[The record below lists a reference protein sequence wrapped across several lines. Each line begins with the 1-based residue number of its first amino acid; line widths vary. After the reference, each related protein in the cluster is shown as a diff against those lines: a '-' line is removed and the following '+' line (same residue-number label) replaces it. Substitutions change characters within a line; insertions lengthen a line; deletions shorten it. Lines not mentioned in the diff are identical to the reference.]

1 MTHLRFLFFAG
12 PSSTGFSSF
21 SAGSSSSGLSEFPSV
36 MSVLTTLML
45 VDMLLLLGA
54 LELLVVVAAVVVEVA
69 VVVAAVVAAV
79 VVAVVIIAAGV
90 VVVVEAVVVVGVE
103 VVVVVGLAAVIVVVV
118 VVEAVTID
126 EELLMIAAMSFVI
139 AALSIADVFLIM
151 DVCMAGSNFFVTGAA
166 VGSLTVC
173 GTPVAF
179 VIEAVV
185 VDVAISVFN
194 TDFSGFWSSDFTE
207 LLFSLFSETF
217 TGRLGFSFTTF
228 VSM

>member
-1 MTHLRFLFFAG
+1 
-12 PSSTGFSSF
+12 
-21 SAGSSSSGLSEFPSV
+21 
-36 MSVLTTLML
+36 ML

-54 LELLVVVAAVVVEVA
+54 LELLVVVAAAVAAVVVE
-69 VVVAAVVAAV
+69 VAAV

-90 VVVVEAVVVVGVE
+90 VVVVVVVVAGVE
-103 VVVVVGLAAVIVVVV
+103 VVVVVGLAVAIMV

-126 EELLMIAAMSFVI
+126 EDPLMIAAMSFVI

-185 VDVAISVFN
+185 VDVAVSVLN
-194 TDFSGFWSSDFTE
+194 ADFSGFWSSDFTE

>member
-54 LELLVVVAAVVVEVA
+54 LELLVVVAAVVVEVT
-69 VVVAAVVAAV
+69 AVVAAV

>member
-21 SAGSSSSGLSEFPSV
+21 STGSSSSGLSEFPSV

-54 LELLVVVAAVVVEVA
+54 LELLVVVAAAVAAVVVE
-69 VVVAAVVAAV
+69 VAAV

-90 VVVVEAVVVVGVE
+90 VVVVVVVVAGVE
-103 VVVVVGLAAVIVVVV
+103 VVVVVGLAVAIMV

-126 EELLMIAAMSFVI
+126 EDPLMIAAMSFVI

-151 DVCMAGSNFFVTGAA
+151 DVCMAGSNFFVTGAV

-185 VDVAISVFN
+185 VDVAVSVLN
-194 TDFSGFWSSDFTE
+194 ADFSGFWSSDFTE